1 MVHLHE
7 KNYRAHHNS
16 FTQNT
21 DPFKF
26 NLNCCN
32 MTKVLPTQHKTNSQ
46 LINQYYFSIW
56 RRFEDKQRRD
66 NSATDLI

>member
-1 MVHLHE
+1 
-7 KNYRAHHNS
+7 
-16 FTQNT
+16 
-21 DPFKF
+21 
-26 NLNCCN
+26 
-32 MTKVLPTQHKTNSQ
+32 MTKVLPTQLKTNSQ

>member
-1 MVHLHE
+1 
-7 KNYRAHHNS
+7 
-16 FTQNT
+16 
-21 DPFKF
+21 
-26 NLNCCN
+26 

-56 RRFEDKQRRD
+56 RRSEDKQRRD